1 MCIAGLL
8 HLRRRLLTTAGRPWA
23 DAGPQN
29 GNGPWGTTDWLTL
42 LLRIASGPLGT
53 TGRLHRQLRCTTDWL
68 NRLLRI
74 DRGLLGTTGRLRRQL
89 RLLNRLLRLGS
100 GLLGTTGV

>member
-23 DAGPQN
+23 SAGPQN

-42 LLRIASGPLGT
+42 LLRIGSGPLGT
-53 TGRLHRQLRCTTDWL
+53 TDWL
-68 NRLLRI
+68 N
-74 DRGLLGTTGRLRRQL
+74 RGLLGTTGRLRRQL
-89 RLLNRLLRLGS
+89 RLLNQLLRLGS

>member
-1 MCIAGLL
+1 M
-8 HLRRRLLTTAGRPWA
+8 RRRLLTTAGRPWA

-42 LLRIASGPLGT
+42 LLRIGSGPLGT
-53 TGRLHRQLRCTTDWL
+53 TDWL
-68 NRLLRI
+68 N
-74 DRGLLGTTGRLRRQL
+74 RGLLGTTGRLCRQL
-89 RLLNRLLRLGS
+89 RCTTDWLNRLLRLGS